1 MKIIVV
7 GCGKIGSAIIES
19 LVEENHDITAV
30 DIDQKVINDTNNIYD
45 VMGVCGNAVDY
56 DTLNEAAVETA
67 ELLISVTNSDEV
79 NMLVCYIAKKM
90 GAKHTVARVRN
101 PEYNDKK
108 LGKVKQYLDLALTIN
123 PELLAAQ
130 EIFNMIKLPAA
141 VNIETF
147 SRRNFEMVEILLKE
161 GSALDGVSLVS
172 LRKKYTANFLI
183 SIVKR
188 GDEVYIPDGNFILK
202 SGDRICI
209 TANFTEIQKLLKMLG
224 LSKKQAKNVM
234 ILGASKTSY
243 YLAKMLLRSG
253 NDVKIIEKDINYCEQ
268 FAELLP
274 SAVIINGNGAEQEIL
289 LEEGI
294 NDVDVFC
301 ALTDVDEENIIV
313 SCFANSKDVSRVIT
327 KVTRSELVPMAENL
341 GIESVVSPKHAVSNV
356 ITSYAR
362 ALRNSL
368 GSNVETLYKLMDDKV
383 EALEF
388 NVQPDFKYQNILLKD
403 MKLKKDVL
411 IAGIIRKR
419 TAFIPTGDDK
429 IIAGDK
435 VVVIVKAAEEKMDD
449 LSDIMR

>member
-19 LVEENHDITAV
+19 LVAEGHDITA
-30 DIDQKVINDTNNIYD
+30 IDSNQAVINDTNNIYD

-56 DTLNEAAVETA
+56 DILNEAAVETA

-90 GAKHTVARVRN
+90 GAKYTVARVRN
-101 PEYNDKK
+101 PEYNDKR

-123 PELLAAQ
+123 PEMLAAQ

-141 VNIETF
+141 FNIETF
-147 SRRNFEMVEILLKE
+147 SHRSFEMVELALKE
-161 GSALDGVSLVS
+161 GSALVGTSLMV
-172 LRKKYTANFLI
+172 LRKKYKANFLI

-188 GDEVYIPDGNFILK
+188 GEEIYIPDGNFELQ

-209 TANFTEIQKLLKMLG
+209 IANYTEIQKLLKMLG
-224 LSKKQAKNVM
+224 LAKKQAKTVM

-253 NDVKIIEKDINYCEQ
+253 NNVKIIEKDIEICEK
-268 FAELLP
+268 FSELLP
-274 SAVIINGNGAEQEIL
+274 GAVIINGDGTEQEVL

-294 NDVDVFC
+294 NEVDVFT
-301 ALTDVDEENIIV
+301 ALTGIDEENILV

-327 KVTRSELVPMAENL
+327 KVSRGELVSMAENL
-341 GIESVVSPKHAVSNV
+341 GLESVVSPKHAVSNV

-368 GSNVETLYKLMDDKV
+368 GSNVETLYKLMNGKA

-388 NVQPDFKYQNILLKD
+388 KVQSDFKYKNIPLKD

-419 TAFIPTGDDK
+419 TAFIPSGDDE

-435 VVVIVKAAEEKMDD
+435 VVVIAKATEQKMDD